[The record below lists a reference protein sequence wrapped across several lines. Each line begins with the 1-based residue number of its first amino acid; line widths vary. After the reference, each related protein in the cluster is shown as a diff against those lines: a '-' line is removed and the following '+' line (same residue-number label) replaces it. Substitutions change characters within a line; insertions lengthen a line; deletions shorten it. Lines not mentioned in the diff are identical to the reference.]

1 MFSEIIQKL
10 IMTIDDK
17 IRYEKLQYDFSR
29 EAAKILVL
37 SSGTIDQYKYIT
49 GEEILSSN
57 QRQLIE
63 QAKFIY
69 FLLGKAFEKQIKT
82 IED

>member
-1 MFSEIIQKL
+1 MFQEELSEIIQKL

-17 IRYEKLQYDFSR
+17 IRYKKLQYDFSR
-29 EAAKILVL
+29 EAAKILIL
-37 SSGTIDQYKYIT
+37 TSGKIDQYKYIT
-49 GEEILSSN
+49 GEEILPSN

-69 FLLGKAFEKQIKT
+69 FL
-82 IED
+82 